1 MMIDLEYCRRLV
13 RKYGYPIT
21 VERYDSGQI
30 GFIARP
36 IHQGRR
42 HNCSFST
49 SKYGTPEE
57 AAAAAIEFCKEAEKG
72 AHAERLTRR
81 ERYRIP
87 PEILPQLSDLVK
99 QAIEY
104 KLDPIAIMRDGL
116 EASFLKKLER
126 RK

>member
-21 VERYDSGQI
+21 VERYDSGQV

-72 AHAERLTRR
+72 AHAERLIRQ

-87 PEILPQLSDLVK
+87 PEILPQLSDLV
-99 QAIEY
+99 QVATDHN
-104 KLDPIAIMRDGL
+104 LDPIAILRDGM
-116 EASFLKKLER
+116 AANIMKKLER